1 MHMAL
6 PFLNIQSSKKRTRMI
21 SVDLGTRTTKAV
33 LLERRGE
40 VWALSRYAVLDAPIF
55 EKQISP
61 ELLAEHLKAVTKAL
75 DTPTKFVTLS
85 LNLSD
90 AVVRQVE
97 MPQIPV
103 ADMRMVFKSN
113 SKFYLQQDLAGHVF
127 DCHIFPPKEAGKD
140 AQAETSKAGAVPKLK
155 VMVAAAKQQF
165 INDLQKALRD
175 AGLVGDYIVPGLVS
189 SVNAFELALPEIFK
203 NDTVAL
209 VDIGFKHTS
218 ICILDRGELVLTR
231 VVNIGGERLT
241 AGLAEMMNIS
251 YAEAEGIKI
260 GMAAE
265 VQSSL
270 ETLVAPLG
278 RELRASLD
286 FFEHQADRLVSKV
299 YLSGGSAQSS
309 MILQLLQTEIIV
321 GCEVWNPTGFLQ
333 MTLPGQQAAEIE
345 HIGPQ
350 LTVAVGAA
358 LAAL

>member
-6 PFLNIQSSKKRTRMI
+6 PFLNIQRSKKRTRMI

-33 LLERRGE
+33 LLERRSE

-61 ELLAEHLKAVTKAL
+61 ELLTEHLKAVTKAL
-75 DTPTKFVTLS
+75 DTPTRFVTLS

-90 AVVRQVE
+90 AVIRQVE
-97 MPQIPV
+97 MPHIPV

-127 DCHIFPPKEAGKD
+127 DCHIFVPKEAGKV
-140 AQAETSKAGAVPKLK
+140 AQSETSKAAGVPKLK

-165 INDLQKALRD
+165 INGLQKALRD
-175 AGLVGDYIVPGLVS
+175 AGLVGDCIVPGLVS

-218 ICILDRGELVLTR
+218 ICILDRGELVVTR

-286 FFEHQADRLVSKV
+286 FFEHQADRLISKV
-299 YLSGGSAQSS
+299 YFSGGSAQSS
-309 MILQLLQTEIIV
+309 MILQLLQTEIVV

-333 MTLPGQQAAEIE
+333 MALPGQQAVEIE

-358 LAAL
+358 LAAF